1 VQGFMRQRG
10 DSWELRVYVGRD
22 LLTGQKRYAHKTFKG
37 AKREAQRELA
47 AMVTDVERR
56 VSVRSKLTV
65 GELLEDWFEH
75 ARRDFSPKTVRE
87 VRGFLD
93 RNLVPSLGAIKA
105 SKLTVA
111 EVDRYYRELQRA
123 GGRGGT
129 PLSPGTIRRLHG
141 ILRRAFSQGVR
152 WGWLTT
158 NPVANAAPPR
168 VVRSDMVTPSPQDLA
183 RVLDCAAQTDPAL
196 AAFLTLAAAT
206 GARRSELLALR
217 WKDVDLERRVL
228 TVERAIVHGPDG
240 LVEKDTKTHQGRK
253 VSLDNA
259 TALLLD
265 RYRAQLH
272 EQAERLDTELVADS
286 LVFSNHGDGVTP
298 WFPDSITRAFRRTCR
313 RAGLNGVRLH
323 DLRHYVATQ
332 LLAGGVDVRTVAGR
346 LGHRDAATT
355 LNVYAHFLEEA
366 DRGAADLLARRLRP
380 LGTDAES
387 AVVSAAPSADPTD

>member
-1 VQGFMRQRG
+1 
-10 DSWELRVYVGRD
+10 
-22 LLTGQKRYAHKTFKG
+22 
-37 AKREAQRELA
+37 
-47 AMVTDVERR
+47 
-56 VSVRSKLTV
+56 
-65 GELLEDWFEH
+65 
-75 ARRDFSPKTVRE
+75 VRE